1 MVLPF
6 ASAREVGRVVV
17 VILGVS
23 EGGSLMVRRGDADGC
38 VLLVARRSQSPAVDV
53 RQDVVTASGC
63 LFSAK
68 LKTENQFV

>member
-23 EGGSLMVRRGDADGC
+23 EGGSLVVRRGNVDGC
-38 VLLVARRSQSPAVDV
+38 VLLVARQSQSSAVYVGQGAVDHC
-53 RQDVVTASGC
+53 D
-63 LFSAK
+63 
-68 LKTENQFV
+68 